1 MDHDFKSWGVYHYR
15 RKGKRLIATL
25 VKVFDSAKD
34 ARLLMQDW
42 RAKGPV
48 YVGPCDVNAKIT
60 PQGKRMFTNHG
71 KLLRPCGKVDRTDVN
86 LKFNHQAGFNN
97 A

>member
-48 YVGPCDVNAKIT
+48 YVGPCDVNASIT
-60 PQGKRMFTNHG
+60 PQGKRMLTNHK
-71 KLLRPCGKVDRTDVN
+71 KLLRPCGLVDRTDIDYT
-86 LKFNHQAGFNN
+86 FNHAGNLQN